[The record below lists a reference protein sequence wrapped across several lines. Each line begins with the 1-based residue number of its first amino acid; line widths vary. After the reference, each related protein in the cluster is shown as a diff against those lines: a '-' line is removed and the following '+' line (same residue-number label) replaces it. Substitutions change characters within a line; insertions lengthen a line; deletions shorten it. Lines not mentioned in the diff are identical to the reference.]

1 MDSKKTGMHWRA
13 NQETAL
19 KSSRRHYGEAKRVRE
34 SDDLVPAHAQRIRH
48 AIDVV
53 KPRRNQSDLK
63 DGLVVESVRSQSLVI
78 LLRDAR
84 RVTRQLRDVI
94 EHHPLRF

>member
-1 MDSKKTGMHWRA
+1 MDSKKAGVQRRA

-19 KSSRRHYGEAKRVRE
+19 KFSGRNGARE
-34 SDDLVPAHAQRIRH
+34 SDDLIPAHAQRIRH

-53 KPRRNQSDLK
+53 KPGRNQSDLQ
-63 DGLVVESVRSQSLVI
+63 DGFVVKSVRSQSLVI

-84 RVTRQLRDVI
+84 RIARQLRDVI
-94 EHHPLRF
+94 KHHLVLL